1 MAGVMPS
8 FITGANAKIVIDDIT
23 IAFAQDVSYQVT
35 VSTIP
40 IRGMGKLEVSAH
52 EPVAYNVTGTITVVR
67 YTKDAGSAFARS
79 FEVEMQDTD
88 NNTDTPRVPVIVEV
102 PADRRKLINGANEK
116 GNSVDRWNTKSSN
129 IGSHLNPG
137 KILSSLTFDLEIIAK
152 IKPTSETNTISTEL
166 ESVVKVRDCRITGK
180 TGSLSKRGLLMDQFS
195 FNAIL
200 VDNDEDFS
208 ASGTGWGDF
217 NKE

>member
-1 MAGVMPS
+1 MPS

-23 IAFAQDVSYQVT
+23 IAFAQDVSYQVS
-35 VSTIP
+35 VNTIP

-52 EPVAYNVTGTITVVR
+52 EPVSYNVTGSITVVR
-67 YTKDAGSAFARS
+67 YTKDAGSASARS
-79 FEVEMQDTD
+79 FKQTADTD
-88 NNTDTPRVPVIVEV
+88 GNIVTEEV
-102 PADRRKLINGANEK
+102 PADRRKLINGASEK

-129 IGSHLNPG
+129 LGSHLNPG

-152 IKPTSETNTISTEL
+152 IKPTSETNTVSAET
-166 ESVVKVRDCRITGK
+166 ESVIKVRDCRITGK
-180 TGSLSKRGLLMDQFS
+180 TGSLSKRGLMMDQFS

-200 VDNDEDFS
+200 VNNDEDFS
-208 ASGTGWGDF
+208 ASGTGWGEF